1 MLDKEALVKEKLG
14 VEQELEG
21 VRLQVDGLMRDKRQL
36 MVKHNDD
43 LQDRETEIESMRIA
57 NEQKEKEK

>member
-1 MLDKEALVKEKLG
+1 MKEKLG

-21 VRLQVDGLMRDKRQL
+21 VRQQVDGLMRDKRQL

-43 LQDRETEIESMRIA
+43 L
-57 NEQKEKEK
+57 